1 MNFRKLTSLNGNT
14 KVVVLCSLIVLFL
27 VLFFFYRRAAVKNDP
42 VVKEFSSV
50 KFRTLSTDEL
60 KKIIPAKIDSVVA
73 LFGVK
78 KEWIKEDGTVADQ
91 DKQKSKKDKTKK
103 PVPPQM
109 PNLWFFR
116 EISIPKD
123 VPAVEINYEISNSL
137 YELDFDCAG
146 NEDPKNGN
154 LLLNIYNKK
163 DSSKKTM
170 AAVQFVYTDKVKR
183 DAADVCLILDRV
195 EDISQGNLEDV
206 LKSPEKFSVVLPDIV
221 DKIDAQ
227 TIVLDSK
234 RDYLLFMNIGT
245 DEDLTAEFKSDMREK
260 EWKSKVR
267 SVCYEYDK
275 AAGVIVLNPK
285 KIFPLGSD
293 ILTEFGLYNLKAY
306 RDTVLIKFNT
316 EETGRKKIDALFNDI
331 NVRTQKGGR
340 SMIYLVTL
348 TAEEFGDYK
357 EEIFKLKRKGFKFF
371 TFTEI
376 IRRRLKNP
384 ETEIK
389 QEITG

>member
-1 MNFRKLTSLNGNT
+1 M
-14 KVVVLCSLIVLFL
+14 LFL

-42 VVKEFSSV
+42 VVKEFSTV
-50 KFRTLSTDEL
+50 KVRTLSTDEL

-78 KEWIKEDGTVADQ
+78 KEWIKEDGTVAEQ

-195 EDISQGNLEDV
+195 EDISQGNLEEV

-306 RDTVLIKFNT
+306 RDTVLIKFNS
-316 EETGRKKIDALFNDI
+316 EETGKRKIDALFNDI

-340 SMIYLVTL
+340 SMIYLVSL
-348 TAEEFGDYK
+348 TADEFKNYK

-376 IRRRLKNP
+376 IRRRQKNP

>member
-1 MNFRKLTSLNGNT
+1 
-14 KVVVLCSLIVLFL
+14 
-27 VLFFFYRRAAVKNDP
+27 
-42 VVKEFSSV
+42 
-50 KFRTLSTDEL
+50 
-60 KKIIPAKIDSVVA
+60 
-73 LFGVK
+73 
-78 KEWIKEDGTVADQ
+78 
-91 DKQKSKKDKTKK
+91 
-103 PVPPQM
+103 
-109 PNLWFFR
+109 
-116 EISIPKD
+116 
-123 VPAVEINYEISNSL
+123 
-137 YELDFDCAG
+137 
-146 NEDPKNGN
+146 
-154 LLLNIYNKK
+154 
-163 DSSKKTM
+163 M

-195 EDISQGNLEDV
+195 EDISQGNLEEV

-245 DEDLTAEFKSDMREK
+245 DEDLTAEFKNDMREK

-306 RDTVLIKFNT
+306 RDTVLIKFNS
-316 EETGRKKIDALFNDI
+316 EETGKRKIDALFNDI

-340 SMIYLVTL
+340 SMIYLVSL
-348 TAEEFGDYK
+348 TADEFKNYK

-376 IRRRLKNP
+376 IRRRQKNP

>member
-14 KVVVLCSLIVLFL
+14 KVIVLCSLIALFL
-27 VLFFFYRRAAVKNDP
+27 VLFFFYRRSAVKNEP

-50 KFRTLSTDEL
+50 KVRTLSTDEL

-78 KEWIKEDGTVADQ
+78 KEWIKEDGTVAEQ

-103 PVPPQM
+103 PVSPPM

-195 EDISQGNLEDV
+195 EDISQGNLEEV

-285 KIFPLGSD
+285 KIFPLGTD
-293 ILTEFGLYNLKAY
+293 VLTEFGLYNLKAY
-306 RDTVLIKFNT
+306 RDTVLIKFDT
-316 EETGRKKIDALFNDI
+316 GETGRKKIAALFNDI

-348 TAEEFGDYK
+348 TSDEFSNYK

-376 IRRRLKNP
+376 IRRRQKNP

>member
-14 KVVVLCSLIVLFL
+14 KVIVLCSLIVLFL

-42 VVKEFSSV
+42 VVKEFSTV
-50 KFRTLSTDEL
+50 KVRTLSTDEL

-78 KEWIKEDGTVADQ
+78 KEWIKEDGTVAEQ

-195 EDISQGNLEDV
+195 EDISQGNLEEV

-245 DEDLTAEFKSDMREK
+245 DEDLTAEFKNDMREK

-306 RDTVLIKFNT
+306 RDTVLIKFNS
-316 EETGRKKIDALFNDI
+316 EETGKRKIDALFNDI

-340 SMIYLVTL
+340 SMIYLVSL
-348 TAEEFGDYK
+348 TADEFKNYK

-376 IRRRLKNP
+376 IRRRQKNP

>member
-1 MNFRKLTSLNGNT
+1 MNFRKLTSLSGNT
-14 KVVVLCSLIVLFL
+14 KVIVLCSLIVLFL

-42 VVKEFSSV
+42 VVKEFSTV
-50 KFRTLSTDEL
+50 KVRTLSTDEL

-78 KEWIKEDGTVADQ
+78 KEWIKEDGTVAEQ

-195 EDISQGNLEDV
+195 EDISQGNLEEV

-306 RDTVLIKFNT
+306 RDTVLIKFNS
-316 EETGRKKIDALFNDI
+316 EETGKRKIDALFNDI

-340 SMIYLVTL
+340 SMIYLVSL
-348 TAEEFGDYK
+348 TADEFKNYK

-376 IRRRLKNP
+376 IRRRQKNP

>member
-1 MNFRKLTSLNGNT
+1 LNFRKLTSLSGNT
-14 KVVVLCSLIVLFL
+14 KVIVLCSLIVLFL

-42 VVKEFSSV
+42 VVKEFSTV
-50 KFRTLSTDEL
+50 KVRTLSTDEL

-78 KEWIKEDGTVADQ
+78 KEWIKEDGTVAEQ

-195 EDISQGNLEDV
+195 EDISQGNLEEV

-306 RDTVLIKFNT
+306 RDTVLIKFNS
-316 EETGRKKIDALFNDI
+316 EETGKRKIDALFNDI

-340 SMIYLVTL
+340 SMIYLVSL
-348 TAEEFGDYK
+348 TADEFKNYK

-376 IRRRLKNP
+376 IRRRQKNP